1 MLSPESSALSTC
13 SSPGLQPEPIPPLPP
28 KFTTNPALRKILR
41 QRCALPPSLVH
52 DIRSL
57 AANPTLGSALRERER
72 SWYAPSIFREPQQ
85 DQSEQTASVSKSA
98 VSELTNEDGYTSLH
112 VLPVGAH
119 AHADADEDEDRPLVP
134 EEEGQAFGSIR
145 RRLSQAGRTG
155 AVASNS
161 RQGTSEPAGGGQA
174 GASQDSSS
182 GKIPSIGPS
191 PSLQARLANFKAS
204 LPPAFRSSNASSH
217 ASSTAHVSH
226 GDCAVIQPTET
237 RKIGPCSKI
246 LESRH
251 CSDPNTSDKAT
262 ESQDQLI
269 VRLSI
274 TSMHAAGGRRR
285 DGHNSTRDGAATP
298 RVNQEVEVLA
308 SMPLAALGEA
318 IVCPTRLLPSLSSG
332 SSQTATPELNFIA
345 ANGHVYLPAESSE
358 AERQASLRVSH
369 GSGLIPSTSSTLA
382 KDIGNIRLCD
392 LSDLRPEQ
400 ELFLLHC
407 GSCTH
412 LLTITQICLHTQSEP
427 PITTYPRSI
436 FLPPSALRNPMM
448 STMIK
453 KRFHPNVLSPMMCGI
468 CDTWP
473 GQIVLVGGADVRPY
487 RPPGNNDDDD
497 DDQDA
502 ETTATETLQGIG
514 EDAMVCCAG
523 CWKACGGEVELAF
536 MDDEEGTSSKHT
548 KGSSKTQLSAAARKR
563 KGKQADAKG
572 KLKISRIEEEQ
583 KDERWDALPIQ

>member
-13 SSPGLQPEPIPPLPP
+13 SSPGIQREPIPPLPS
-28 KFTTNPALRKILR
+28 KFTTNPALNKILR
-41 QRCALPPSLVH
+41 QRCSLPPSLVN

-72 SWYAPSIFREPQQ
+72 SWYAPPISREPQQ
-85 DQSEQTASVSKSA
+85 DQSERDASVSKSA
-98 VSELTNEDGYTSLH
+98 VSELTNEDGYTRLDA
-112 VLPVGAH
+112 LPIG
-119 AHADADEDEDRPLVP
+119 ADAGEDEDRPLVP
-134 EEEGQAFGSIR
+134 EEEGQTFGTKR
-145 RRLSQAGRTG
+145 RKLSQAGRTD
-155 AVASNS
+155 AVASSS

-174 GASQDSSS
+174 DASQDSNS

-191 PSLQARLANFKAS
+191 PNLQARLADFKAS
-204 LPPAFRSSNASSH
+204 LPPAFRFSNASSH
-217 ASSTAHVSH
+217 ASSTEHVSH

-237 RKIGPCSKI
+237 RKTGPCSKI

-251 CSDPNTSDKAT
+251 FSDPNNSDKAT
-262 ESQDQLI
+262 EAQDRLI

-274 TSMHAAGGRRR
+274 TSMHAAGGRRS
-285 DGHNSTRDGAATP
+285 NSARDGAATP
-298 RVNQEVEVLA
+298 RVIQEVEVLA

-318 IVCPTRLLPSLSSG
+318 FVCPTRLLPSWSSG
-332 SSQTATPELNFIA
+332 SSQTVTPELNFIA
-345 ANGHVYLPAESSE
+345 ANGHVYLPAESSQ
-358 AERQASLRVSH
+358 AERQASLRISH

-382 KDIGNIRLCD
+382 KDIENIRLSD
-392 LSDLRPEQ
+392 LSDLRAEQ

-412 LLTITQICLHTQSEP
+412 LLTITQICLHTPSEP

-448 STMIK
+448 SMMIK

-487 RPPGNNDDDD
+487 RPPGNNNDDD

-536 MDDEEGTSSKHT
+536 MDDEEGTGSKHT

-563 KGKQADAKG
+563 RGKQADTKG

-583 KDERWDALPIQ
+583 KDGQWDALPIQ